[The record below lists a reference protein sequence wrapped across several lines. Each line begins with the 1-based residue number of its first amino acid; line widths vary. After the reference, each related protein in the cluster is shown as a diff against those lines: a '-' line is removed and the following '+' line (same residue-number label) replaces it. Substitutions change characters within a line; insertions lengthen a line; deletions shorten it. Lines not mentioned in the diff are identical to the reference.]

1 MSKES
6 INKVLAEQ
14 RAASKAYAE
23 KIIADLKDLG
33 KQFSAELAKLNAR
46 KKKAE
51 KYTDLPINT
60 QIEFLT
66 DLKTYVKEQIDLH
79 KEIFVKPPKKKKA
92 KKR

>member
-1 MSKES
+1 MGK
-6 INKVLAEQ
+6 IQDEQ

-33 KQFSAELAKLNAR
+33 KQFSADLAKLNAR
-46 KKKAE
+46 KKKAP
-51 KYTDLPINT
+51 KYTELPIDT

-66 DLKTYVKEQIDLH
+66 DLKLYVKEQIDLN
-79 KEIFVKPPKKKKA
+79 KEIFVKPPKKRKA